1 MSVRVP
7 TLRLAAATLGLVV
20 LLALASAAGATP
32 RATGSPD
39 ASSRSV
45 TGRDVHLLALGGF
58 SRSDASK
65 LARHITVTLGV
76 KADVLG
82 SASLPTAAFDRKRRQ
97 YVAEK
102 LFPILRDRRSGAR
115 SADVVI
121 GLLKDDMYT
130 SGVPAWRFAFGVRSQ
145 DGLAVV
151 SQTRMDPH
159 ILGLTPDPALRM
171 RRLQKMVVREV
182 GVLSLGL
189 GLNRNARSVLY
200 DTILSTDDLDLMTE
214 DIRPAAPS
222 GARKAWLRRS
232 TAVCDRG
239 VVEGKALIARS
250 PLATPADYLAF
261 LAAGIALEETH
272 HAALAGVPAAS
283 SDRAAVKAMLTRFR
297 RSIEADRS
305 VLATLTAHWD
315 LAVVKRSTQDGLR
328 VSLRLKTDALELGS
342 TGCARYFDPAT
353 YG

>member
-1 MSVRVP
+1 
-7 TLRLAAATLGLVV
+7 
-20 LLALASAAGATP
+20 
-32 RATGSPD
+32 
-39 ASSRSV
+39 
-45 TGRDVHLLALGGF
+45 
-58 SRSDASK
+58 
-65 LARHITVTLGV
+65 
-76 KADVLG
+76 
-82 SASLPTAAFDRKRRQ
+82 
-97 YVAEK
+97 
-102 LFPILRDRRSGAR
+102 
-115 SADVVI
+115 VVI

-214 DIRPAAPS
+214 DFRPAAPS

-261 LAAGIALEETH
+261 LAAGIALEEKH
-272 HAALAGVPAAS
+272 HAALAAVPAAS
-283 SDRAAVKAMLTRFR
+283 GDRAAVKAMLTRFR
-297 RSIEADRS
+297 RSIKADRS
-305 VLATLTAHWD
+305 VLAKLTTHWE

-328 VSLRLKTDALELGS
+328 SSLRLKTDVLELGS
-342 TGCARYFDPAT
+342 TSCARYFDPAT